1 MILKIILRD
10 GVETQELVP
19 SEGMVADINS
29 LVDLYSQQIFE
40 ERRETNG

>member
-1 MILKIILRD
+1 LILKIILRD

-19 SEGMVADINS
+19 SDEVADINS